1 MNRSDRRRHLRGVT
15 SRAVIAGL
23 AVSAAG
29 MALAPGV
36 SHASSH
42 REAPLTAAD
51 PDIDNTD
58 TYAFNSPD
66 KPNTVTLIA
75 NVKPFQLPAGGP
87 IFDPFPKKDDVR
99 YNINVDTNGDAKPDL
114 TYRFTFTGGYKD
126 KSTFLYNTGPV
137 HNLSDASLNY
147 LQHYRLDLVRPT
159 GTTTLVANGV
169 VPPDDVGKA
178 SMPDYASLRQQALKT
193 GAGTDGT
200 ASFAGVA
207 DDPFF
212 IDLRVFDLL
221 YGGNM
226 SETANPSLSGL
237 NVSSLAVQVPKSVL
251 KSAAGKDTSG
261 VIGVYATTE
270 RKTVTINSD
279 GSRSGT
285 GNWVQVSRL
294 GNPLVNEV
302 VSSVALKDAFN
313 NLPPAKDA
321 STQGLI
327 DRVNVPEV
335 PKRIQKIYGLPAPA
349 TPRKD
354 LFSVFL
360 TGVKGLNQPSNVTP
374 AEMLRLN
381 TNTPVT
387 ANPNRL
393 GVLAGDKGGFPNGRR
408 LTDDVVDI
416 ELQTLEGALQPDGSV
431 KLVQALAAGDKVNN
445 NDVPFGSS
453 FPYVALPHAGS
464 NLGTGGTASTDN
476 IPGGNGAAASGA
488 SAAGTLTMPTGGVA
502 TGGGGRAV
510 PASDSTPV
518 LPITVGALGV
528 LLLGAGA
535 WTLGRGRTASQL

>member
-1 MNRSDRRRHLRGVT
+1 MNRFDRRRHLRRVT
-15 SRAVIAGL
+15 SRVVIAGL

-58 TYAFNSPD
+58 MYAFNSPD

-75 NVKPFQLPAGGP
+75 NVKPFQLPGGGP
-87 IFDPFPKKDDVR
+87 IFDPFPNKDDVR

-159 GTTTLVANGV
+159 GTTTLVANGA

-212 IDLRVFDLL
+212 LDIRVFDLL

-251 KSAAGKDTSG
+251 KSAAGKETSG

-285 GNWVQVSRL
+285 GNWVQVSRM

-321 STQGLI
+321 STQGLV
-327 DRVNVPEV
+327 DRVNSPEV

-416 ELQTLEGALQPDGSV
+416 EVQTLEGALQTDGSV
-431 KLVQALAAGDKVNN
+431 KLVKALAAGDGVNN
-445 NDVPFGSS
+445 NDVPFESQ

-488 SAAGTLTMPTGGVA
+488 SAAGTMTMPTGGVA
-502 TGGGGRAV
+502 TGGGGTAV

>member
-1 MNRSDRRRHLRGVT
+1 VNRFDRRRHLRRVT
-15 SRAVIAGL
+15 SRVVIAGL

-58 TYAFNSPD
+58 MYAFNSPD

-75 NVKPFQLPAGGP
+75 NVKPFQLPGGGP
-87 IFDPFPKKDDVR
+87 IFDPFPNKDDVR

-159 GTTTLVANGV
+159 GTTTLVANGA

-212 IDLRVFDLL
+212 LDIRVFDLL

-251 KSAAGKDTSG
+251 KSAAGKETSG

-285 GNWVQVSRL
+285 GNWVQVSRM

-321 STQGLI
+321 STQGLV
-327 DRVNVPEV
+327 DRVNSPEV

-416 ELQTLEGALQPDGSV
+416 EVQTLEGALQTDGSV
-431 KLVQALAAGDKVNN
+431 KLVKALAAGDGVNN
-445 NDVPFGSS
+445 NDVPFESQ

-488 SAAGTLTMPTGGVA
+488 SAAGTMTMPTGGVA
-502 TGGGGRAV
+502 TGGGGTAV

>member
-1 MNRSDRRRHLRGVT
+1 VNRSDRRRHLRGVT

-58 TYAFNSPD
+58 TYAFTSPD
-66 KPNTVTLIA
+66 KPNTVTLIT

-87 IFDPFPKKDDVR
+87 IFDPFPKEGDVR
-99 YNINVDTNGDAKPDL
+99 YNINVDTDGDAKPDL

-212 IDLRVFDLL
+212 IDIRVFDLL

-294 GNPLVNEV
+294 GNPLFNEV

-335 PKRIQKIYGLPAPA
+335 PKLIQKIYGLPAPA

-502 TGGGGRAV
+502 TGGGGTAV

-528 LLLGAGA
+528 LLLGAVA

>member
-1 MNRSDRRRHLRGVT
+1 VNRSERRTQQRRT
-15 SRAVIAGL
+15 ATRAVVAGL
-23 AVSAAG
+23 VVTAAG
-29 MALAPGV
+29 AAFTPGV
-36 SHASSH
+36 SQASSH
-42 REAPLTAAD
+42 REAPLTATD

-66 KPNTVTLIA
+66 KPDTVTLIT

-87 IFDPFPKKDDVR
+87 NFDPFPKADSVR
-99 YNINVDTNGDAKPDL
+99 YNINVDTDGDAKPDL
-114 TYRFTFTGGYKD
+114 TYRFTFTGGFKD
-126 KSTFLYNTGPV
+126 TSTFLYNTGPV
-137 HNLSDASLNY
+137 KSLDSPNLNF
-147 LQHYRLDLVRPT
+147 LQHYRLDLIRA
-159 GTTTLVANGV
+159 GGASTTLVANGV

-178 SMPDYASLRQQALKT
+178 SMPDYASLRQQALQT
-193 GAGTDGT
+193 GKAADGT

-212 IDLRVFDLL
+212 IDLRVFDLIF
-221 YGGNM
+221 GGNL
-226 SETANPSLSGL
+226 SETGNPTLSGL

-270 RKTVTINSD
+270 RKSVAISPNGNRT
-279 GSRSGT
+279 GT
-285 GNWVQVSRL
+285 GDWVQVSRL

-321 STQGLI
+321 SVQGLI

-335 PKRIQKIYGLPAPA
+335 PKRIQAVYGLPAPA

-387 ANPNRL
+387 ANPSRL

-431 KLVQALAAGDKVNN
+431 KLVKALAAGDGVNA
-445 NDVPFGSS
+445 NDVPFESQ

-476 IPGGNGAAASGA
+476 LSGRGGS
-488 SAAGTLTMPTGGVA
+488 SMTMPSGGVA
-502 TGGGGRAV
+502 TGAGGTARQ
-510 PASDSTPV
+510 ASDSIPA
-518 LPITVGALGV
+518 LPIGAGV
-528 LLLGAGA
+528 LAAVLLAVGG
-535 WTLGRGRTASQL
+535 WTLRRSGQASQS

>member
-1 MNRSDRRRHLRGVT
+1 VNRSDRRRHLRGVT

-42 REAPLTAAD
+42 REAPLTATD

-66 KPNTVTLIA
+66 KPDTVTLIT

-87 IFDPFPKKDDVR
+87 NFDPFPKADSVR
-99 YNINVDTNGDAKPDL
+99 YNINVDTDGDAKPDL
-114 TYRFTFTGGYKD
+114 TYRFTFTGGFKD
-126 KSTFLYNTGPV
+126 TSTFLYNTGPV
-137 HNLSDASLNY
+137 KSLDSPNLNF
-147 LQHYRLDLVRPT
+147 LQHYRLDLIRA
-159 GTTTLVANGV
+159 GGASTTLVANGV

-178 SMPDYASLRQQALKT
+178 SMPDYASLRQQALQT
-193 GAGTDGT
+193 GKAADGT

-212 IDLRVFDLL
+212 IDLRVFDLIF
-221 YGGNM
+221 GGNL
-226 SETANPSLSGL
+226 SETGNPTLSGL

-270 RKTVTINSD
+270 RKSVAISPD
-279 GSRSGT
+279 GNRTGSGD
-285 GNWVQVSRL
+285 WVQVSRL

-321 STQGLI
+321 SVQGLI

-335 PKRIQKIYGLPAPA
+335 PKRIQTVYGLPAPA

-387 ANPNRL
+387 ANPSRL

-431 KLVQALAAGDKVNN
+431 KLVKALAAGDGVNA
-445 NDVPFGSS
+445 NDVPFESQ

-476 IPGGNGAAASGA
+476 LSGSGGS
-488 SAAGTLTMPTGGVA
+488 SMTMPSGGVA
-502 TGGGGRAV
+502 TGAGGTARQ
-510 PASDSTPV
+510 ASDSIPA
-518 LPITVGALGV
+518 LPIGAGV
-528 LLLGAGA
+528 LAAVLLAVGG
-535 WTLGRGRTASQL
+535 WTLRRSGQASQS